1 MKTLSLKFFIL
12 IISLII
18 FQGNYGSITAQDNS
32 AGNAG
37 QGDEGR
43 KRGKSTVLVPFE
55 KDDILIQGYAGKI
68 SGTDIKWNS
77 HLSYAKEAMI
87 VRTKDGIQTMEW
99 QSEAVPANLKSKYL
113 TVIWISGISGL
124 SGKTPVPITLYAN
137 DKKIGVFITGGAK
150 DWDITG
156 DEGVKIS
163 FREKMRDVSDDR
175 YGFMFLRLPKKFVT
189 PGQAIRLRIEGADLE
204 IDSWTMVFKSPIEKN
219 GLKGESSPVV
229 LKSSGQQVLR
239 LYYSHFGVNTK
250 ATIQYGTQGLERE
263 AVFGENIFD
272 LPLNPVKER
281 TKIAVKLTTGSG
293 SYTCDVEMTPVRKWE
308 ANFMQITHTDI
319 GYTRTQTDIL
329 SDHVRFLDYVLDF
342 CDATD
347 NYPEESKFRWTCENT
362 WAVTEFMNSRPQK
375 QIDRFKLRVKEG
387 RIEISAMNLNFD
399 GLSDE
404 HSMAESLLPLRD
416 LKAQGLPLP
425 QIAIQNDVN
434 GIAWSLNENFPDI
447 GVKYLAMGVNNYYQV
462 APFDMPSYFWWTSPS
477 GKKMLAYYGEHYMQG
492 NALGVNGTDFE
503 NFEQRFLK
511 YLSDLEQ
518 KDFKYDILGIQFL
531 GIGGDNSAP
540 SIYACDIVKKWN
552 EKYEYPKVRLSL
564 FSDYMGRIEAEFG
577 KDIPSIRGAFPDW
590 WDLGYAASARET
602 AAARITH
609 SEVIANQTGFAMA
622 KLAGSAISDKI
633 IEKTAEVNQTLLFY
647 DEHTFGFHA
656 SIWQPFGRETMDQ
669 RLLKGSYAWEAF
681 RRNRLLREAALG
693 FLNEHVSNAEQPS
706 IVVYNPLSWNR
717 SGLARTYIDF
727 TILPIDKKVT
737 IVDEN
742 GKEVMCQMQ
751 QRKHDGAYWDLYV
764 EDVPALGYKQ
774 YFVKAENSP
783 GIVHPVSLTLENN
796 VIENAWYRMELNIKK
811 GSLVSL
817 YDKQMG
823 QELLDSKAPWQFGE
837 LIHEQLSG
845 RFPDVPVKD
854 PARESPAINF
864 KGYSQ
869 GLIWDTYSF
878 SGHSDAGMGDG
889 ENMSIELRIFRHT
902 KRIDLSYRLMKK
914 LEIKPEAVY
923 VAFPFELPEGKIHF
937 EVQGGLAEAGVDQLI
952 GTSNDWNTTQNFA
965 AVKNDK
971 GQIVLGTPEIP
982 MMLFGD
988 INIGRFQ
995 KTSVPAS
1002 NKIYS
1007 WVMNNYWT
1015 TNFNADQHG
1024 EFEWNYFIT
1033 SMDGNSVEE
1042 ATKFAWGNRVPFLV
1056 RTLPAGK
1063 REDKAVSSASFLQI
1077 VPGNVALVNMSPMEN
1092 ENSVLL
1098 QLREI
1103 DGKKAD
1109 IKITSAFRPDLKVI
1123 PSDVLGEERPENN
1136 LGIDA
1141 WETKF
1146 VKISW

>member
-1 MKTLSLKFFIL
+1 MVYYILILSNTATMQTISLKFFLL
-12 IISLII
+12 IISLMIL
-18 FQGNYGSITAQDNS
+18 QANSDSLTAQENT
-32 AGNAG
+32 A
-37 QGDEGR
+37 
-43 KRGKSTVLVPFE
+43 LVPFE
-55 KDDILIQGYAGKI
+55 KNDLLIQGYDRKI
-68 SGTDIKWNS
+68 SGTDITWNS
-77 HLSYAKEAMI
+77 HLPYAKEAMI
-87 VRTKDGIQTMEW
+87 IRTKDGIQKMEW
-99 QSEAVPANLKSKYL
+99 ESEVVPLNVKSKYL

-124 SGKTPVPITLYAN
+124 SGKTPVPITLFAN
-137 DKKIGVFITGGAK
+137 DKKIGVFITGGSK

-156 DEGVKIS
+156 DYGVRLS
-163 FREKMRDVSDDR
+163 FREQMRDGSDDR
-175 YGFMFLRLPKKFVT
+175 YGFMHLRLPREYVI
-189 PGQAIRLRIEGADLE
+189 PGEPVKMRFEGADLG
-204 IDSWTMVFKSPIEKN
+204 IDSWTMLFKSAIREKD
-219 GLKGESSPVV
+219 LRGECTPAI
-229 LKSSGQQVLR
+229 LKSTGEQVVKIF
-239 LYYSHFGVNTK
+239 YSHFGVPGNAIIK
-250 ATIQYGTQGLERE
+250 YANKQLKRE
-263 AVFGENIFD
+263 VVFGENIFD
-272 LPLNPVKER
+272 LPVSPVTEKTR
-281 TKIAVKLTTGSG
+281 LTVRLTTGSEDY
-293 SYTCDVEMTPVRKWE
+293 SCDVNVEPVRKWE

-347 NYPEESKFRWTCENT
+347 NYPDESKFRWTCENT
-362 WAVTEFMNSRPQK
+362 WAVEAFMRSRPQK
-375 QIDRFKLRVKEG
+375 QIDRFMSRIKEK
-387 RIEISAMNLNFD
+387 RIELTAMNLNFD

-404 HSMAESLLPLRD
+404 QSMAASLAPL
-416 LKAQGLPLP
+416 KTFKKSGLPVPLV
-425 QIAIQNDVN
+425 AIQNDVN

-447 GVKYLAMGVNNYYQV
+447 GVKYLAMGVNNYYRV
-462 APFDMPSYFWWTSPS
+462 APYDMPAYFWWISPS

-492 NALGVNGTDFE
+492 NAMGVNGTDFE
-503 NFEQRFLK
+503 NFENRFLN
-511 YLSDLEQ
+511 YLSELDQ
-518 KDFKYDILGIQFL
+518 KNFKYDILGIEFL

-540 SIYACDIVKKWN
+540 STYACDIVKKWN
-552 EKYEYPKVRLSL
+552 EKYVSPKVRLSL
-564 FSDYMGRIEAEFG
+564 FSDYFGKIEREFG
-577 KDIPSIRGAFPDW
+577 NDIPSIRGAFPDW

-622 KLAGSAISDKI
+622 KLAGSDLSDNL
-633 IEKTAEVNQTLLFY
+633 IEQLAEVNQTLLFY

-656 SIWQPFGRETMDQ
+656 SIWQPFCRETMDQ

-717 SGLARTYIDF
+717 TGLARTYIDF
-727 TILPIDKKVT
+727 TIMPIDKKVT

-751 QRKHDGAYWDLYV
+751 QLKHDGAYWDIFV

-783 GIVHPVSLTLENN
+783 NIVHPVSLTLENN
-796 VIENAWYRMELNIKK
+796 VIENAWYRMELNIEK
-811 GSLVSL
+811 GSLLSL
-817 YDKQMG
+817 FDKQMG
-823 QELLDSKAPWQFGE
+823 QELLDRKAPWQFGE
-837 LIHEQLSG
+837 LIHEQLRG

-854 PARESPAINF
+854 PVRKSPAINF

-869 GLIWDTYSF
+869 GPIWDTYSF
-878 SGHSDAGMGDG
+878 SGHSDAGMGNDD
-889 ENMSIELRIFRHT
+889 NMSVELRIFKHT
-902 KRIDLSYRLMKK
+902 KRIDLSYRLTKK

-937 EVQGGLAEAGVDQLI
+937 EVQGALAEAGVDQLI
-952 GTSNDWNTTQNFA
+952 GTSNDWNTTQTFA
-965 AVKNDK
+965 AVKNDH

-995 KTSVPAS
+995 KASVPAS

-1033 SMDGNSVEE
+1033 SMAGSSVEE

-1063 REDKAVSSASFLQI
+1063 KDKKAVSSASFLQI
-1077 VPGNVALVNMSPMEN
+1077 VPGNVALVNMSPMQN

-1136 LGIDA
+1136 LGIEA

-1146 VKISW
+1146 VKVSW